1 MSKTGISEYTFSV
14 ITDTHGYPL
23 SSKEANFD
31 LGDNTESDDLFT
43 LEPIDT
49 TQADIIIYG
58 NHDVAK
64 LGNNAYKGL
73 TTKAYYTPQI
83 MVYGLDSCKSVNTFE
98 FLMTLPTTMIK
109 LCKLP
114 NTC

>member
-64 LGNNAYKGL
+64 LGNNAYKDSLLKL
-73 TTKAYYTPQI
+73 TILRRSWYT
-83 MVYGLDSCKSVNTFE
+83 DSIAVN
-98 FLMTLPTTMIK
+98 L
-109 LCKLP
+109 
-114 NTC
+114 